1 MNSKKMSLE
10 EGLRQAIEAEID
22 GYHFYMMAA
31 SKCEDPKGC
40 QVFEQMAQEE
50 LEHVRFLRA
59 QYAAV
64 EKGGKPSQSVRLT
77 GMARLDVMSPIFSDK
92 IKGRLKDAH
101 FEMSALSIA
110 IQMELSAVN
119 FYRDRA
125 GESDDETVKQFF
137 NELSQ
142 WESGHYNVL
151 LNQQQA
157 LKEDYWTD
165 GGFSPF

>member
-1 MNSKKMSLE
+1 MNDKKMTLK

-31 SKCEDPKGC
+31 GKCEDPKGC
-40 QVFEQMAQEE
+40 QIFEQMAQEE

-59 QYAAV
+59 QYASV
-64 EKGGKPSQSVRLT
+64 EKNGTPNRAEKLAGQAK
-77 GMARLDVMSPIFSDK
+77 LDAMSPIFSDK

-125 GESDDETVKQFF
+125 GESEDETVKQFF
-137 NELSQ
+137 NELSK
-142 WESGHYNVL
+142 WESGHYNAL
-151 LNQQQA
+151 LNQQTA
-157 LKEDYWTD
+157 LKEDYWSD

>member
-1 MNSKKMSLE
+1 MTDMKMSLK

-31 SKCEDPKGC
+31 GKCDDPKGC

-50 LEHVRFLRA
+50 LEHVRFLRE
-59 QYAAV
+59 QYASV
-64 EKGGKPSQSVRLT
+64 EKSGKPSKSAKLAGQ
-77 GMARLDVMSPIFSDK
+77 ARLDEMSPIFSDK

-125 GESDDETVKQFF
+125 GESDNTTVKEFF
-137 NELSQ
+137 TELSQ
-142 WESGHYNVL
+142 WESGHYNAL

-157 LKEDYWTD
+157 LKEDYWSD

>member
-1 MNSKKMSLE
+1 MKDKKMTLK
-10 EGLRQAIEAEID
+10 EGLQKAIEAEID

-31 SKCEDPKGC
+31 GKCEDPKGA

-59 QYAAV
+59 QYDSV
-64 EKGGKPSQSVRLT
+64 EKAGKPNRAEKLSGQ
-77 GMARLDVMSPIFSDK
+77 ARLDAMSPIFSDK

-125 GESDDETVKQFF
+125 GESDDDTVKTFF
-137 NELSQ
+137 NELSR
-142 WESGHYNVL
+142 WESGHYNAL
-151 LNQQQA
+151 LNQQQE
-157 LKEDYWTD
+157 LKEDYWSE

>member
-1 MNSKKMSLE
+1 MGDTKMTLK

-31 SKCEDPKGC
+31 GKCEDEKGC
-40 QVFEQMAQEE
+40 QIFEQMAQEE
-50 LEHVRFLRA
+50 MEHVRFLRA

-64 EKGGKPSQSVRLT
+64 EKDGKPSPKVKLT
-77 GMARLDVMSPIFSDK
+77 AHKPLDKMSPIFSEK
-92 IKGRLKDAH
+92 IRGRLKDAH

-110 IQMELSAVN
+110 IQMELSATN

-125 GESDDETVKQFF
+125 NESSDAEVKQFYM
-137 NELSQ
+137 ELSR
-142 WESGHYNVL
+142 WESGHYNAL
-151 LNQQQA
+151 LSQQQS
-157 LKEDYWTD
+157 LKEDYWAD